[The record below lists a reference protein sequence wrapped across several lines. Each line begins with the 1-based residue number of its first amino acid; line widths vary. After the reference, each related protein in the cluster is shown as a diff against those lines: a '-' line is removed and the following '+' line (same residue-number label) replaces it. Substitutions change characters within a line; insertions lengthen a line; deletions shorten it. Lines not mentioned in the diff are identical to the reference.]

1 MTLQYIEA
9 REVYHKFVK
18 KLAWHLKKVRLLLA
32 DMSQEQ
38 NPNRFR
44 QNTEKFRE
52 LVLYIS
58 SQWKDAEYSGET
70 KLNKVL
76 WAIDTTAY
84 DQLGSPVTGARYK
97 RGQFGPRAYP
107 YPPIIEDMQS
117 EGILE
122 TKPEEV
128 SDNHTQH
135 RPVAKRPAN
144 MSLFSP
150 EEKAIIDKWVA
161 EFKDKSATWVRDWSH
176 GFASWKLLSMDAE
189 IPYNSIYWGLT
200 KSDDI
205 TSTDKKD
212 AQKVVERYQGKHIPR
227 PHS

>member
-1 MTLQYIEA
+1 MTLLCIEA
-9 REVYHKFVK
+9 SEVYHKFVK
-18 KLAWHLKKVRLLLA
+18 RLAWFFKKVRLLLV
-32 DMSQEQ
+32 DMSREQ
-38 NPNRFR
+38 NQNRFK

-84 DQLGSPVTGARYK
+84 DRLGSPVTGARYK
-97 RGQFGPRAYP
+97 RGEFGPRAYP
-107 YPPIIEDMQS
+107 YPPIIGDMTA

-122 TKPEEV
+122 IQLEEV
-128 SDNHTQH
+128 SGHTQH
-135 RPVAKRPAN
+135 RPIAKRPPN

-161 EFKDKSATWVRDWSH
+161 EFKDKSATWVKKWSH
-176 GFASWKLLSMDAE
+176 DESVGWQVLKEGQD
-189 IPYNSIYWGLT
+189 IPHYCIYWGPT
-200 KSDDI
+200 KKLPV
-205 TSTDKKD
+205 TSKEKRRLGKL
-212 AQKVVERYQGKHIPR
+212 AERLKGQ
-227 PHS
+227 SLQ